1 VIFYVFINSKVTPLI
16 IQLTIIHFLLLKHFQ
31 WLVAALS
38 AAKTAPKA
46 ALLYFGGCQGS
57 GDAGMKGH
65 GDTGMWGSGD
75 PATQAAGCMWLPP
88 PHVPTGNGDNTP
100 FTALIT
106 GWLEADLCL

>member
-1 VIFYVFINSKVTPLI
+1 MGGQGLGDVGTQGHGSKGTE
-16 IQLTIIHFLLLKHFQ
+16 
-31 WLVAALS
+31 
-38 AAKTAPKA
+38 
-46 ALLYFGGCQGS
+46 GS